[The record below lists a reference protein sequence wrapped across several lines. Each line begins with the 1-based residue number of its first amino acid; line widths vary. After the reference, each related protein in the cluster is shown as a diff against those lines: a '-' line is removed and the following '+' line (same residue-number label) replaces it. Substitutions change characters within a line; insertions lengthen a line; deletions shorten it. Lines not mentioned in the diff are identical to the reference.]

1 MRSSLRRAALIRYS
15 TRLAFGCLLVLT
27 VWAAAQPTALE
38 QGFAGTFGIGL
49 TACLLGLSLFLP
61 RQGLVVQR
69 PRHRVLARK

>member
-15 TRLAFGCLLVLT
+15 TRLGFGFFLALT
-27 VWAAAQPTALE
+27 IWAAAQPTALE
-38 QGFAGTFGIGL
+38 QGFTGTFGIGI

-69 PRHRVLARK
+69 PRHRVVARK